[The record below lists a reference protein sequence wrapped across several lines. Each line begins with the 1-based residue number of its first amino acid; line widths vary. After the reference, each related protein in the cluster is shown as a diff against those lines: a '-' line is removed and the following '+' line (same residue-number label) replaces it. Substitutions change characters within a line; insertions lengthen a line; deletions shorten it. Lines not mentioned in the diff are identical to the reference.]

1 MLLWFDQATAYIDH
15 LHVLETRLGEALTA
29 ACQEPGE
36 PPVPAGGANDS
47 AQPSLELVASQSS
60 RIVAVEAEL
69 RALHQILGERH
80 LIDRAKA
87 LLMNREQ
94 MTDHQAYRHLQRAA
108 MESGQKLT
116 TVARQVVSRLDAT
129 P

>member
-1 MLLWFDQATAYIDH
+1 M
-15 LHVLETRLGEALTA
+15 
-29 ACQEPGE
+29 
-36 PPVPAGGANDS
+36 
-47 AQPSLELVASQSS
+47 ASQSG
-60 RIVAVEAEL
+60 RLVAVEAEL

-94 MTDHQAYRHLQRAA
+94 MTDHQAYRQLQRVA
-108 MESGQKLT
+108 METGQKLT
-116 TVARQVVSRLDAT
+116 AVARQVVSQLDSA